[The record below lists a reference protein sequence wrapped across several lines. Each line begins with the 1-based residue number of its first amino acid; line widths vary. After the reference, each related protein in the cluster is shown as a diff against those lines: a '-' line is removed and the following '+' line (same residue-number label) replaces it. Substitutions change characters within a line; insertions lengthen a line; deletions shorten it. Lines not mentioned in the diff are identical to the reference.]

1 MEKLIS
7 GAEKEKIKV
16 DSAQYAISKPLL
28 KLQLK
33 ALVARDLWEMNEYY
47 QIMDADNES
56 LQKAI
61 EILHTPGS
69 FEKIL
74 K

>member
-1 MEKLIS
+1 
-7 GAEKEKIKV
+7 
-16 DSAQYAISKPLL
+16 
-28 KLQLK
+28 
-33 ALVARDLWEMNEYY
+33 MNEYY

-61 EILHTPGS
+61 EILKKPGE

>member
-1 MEKLIS
+1 
-7 GAEKEKIKV
+7 
-16 DSAQYAISKPLL
+16 
-28 KLQLK
+28 
-33 ALVARDLWEMNEYY
+33 MNEYY

-61 EILHTPGS
+61 DILHTPGA